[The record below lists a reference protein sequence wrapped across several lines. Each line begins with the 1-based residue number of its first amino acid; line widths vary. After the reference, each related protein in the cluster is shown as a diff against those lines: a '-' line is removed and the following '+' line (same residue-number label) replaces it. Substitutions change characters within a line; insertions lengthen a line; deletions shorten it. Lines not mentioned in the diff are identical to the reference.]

1 MIVDTAY
8 SAYYVSAASYNT
20 GTGIWQFGYNP
31 TPLPTGV
38 YCGTLT
44 TTGGVLPTGYGTIDL
59 YFLFFYSGVGGGF
72 GLANSYANA
81 LSQVPVIFATGGT
94 GNLVFKKQGG
104 FYKLQA
110 RVPECCDEPYFNG
123 ISPTSAGDY
132 VFPNYWA
139 KYATI
144 DFQTFTRSST
154 SLVRGDL
161 AANPDDLVTQ
171 LNADWDLM
179 PVSVP
184 SFYSYAHLPTYT
196 NQSST
201 TVATGTTAGSAVSV
215 VIDLQIQQ
223 DGVNIYYT
231 LTLGFITV
239 GYTYGSADGG
249 TNTIWR
255 FSKTVAIAG
264 VDLNDLLSG
273 TVALD
278 TFVDYT
284 GTSSY
289 ADIPTVFPSIVFSDN
304 ISDFVLPPTLT
315 LTKTIDTYLYKSS
328 PYAAYPTRGWTT
340 NDYTSELPNS
350 ITLNK
355 VIGYNIYESEFT
367 TAVNL
372 INRIRLKLTY
382 FFIANDSRG
391 GWGYASYDWFTNTYL
406 PGVTCDMEFP
416 TPSPYSFN
424 GGNPT
429 DGSHFFTWP
438 PTIAQSGTVAIDLFK
453 MAGTPNNAGVQY
465 SYGFANYTMEPTAIP

>member
-1 MIVDTAY
+1 MIVNTVYD
-8 SAYYVSAASYNT
+8 AYYVNASSYNT

-44 TTGGVLPTGYGTIDL
+44 TTGGALPTGYGAIDL

-81 LSQVPVIFATGGT
+81 LAEVPVIFTTGGSGT
-94 GNLVFKKQGG
+94 LVFKKQGD

-123 ISPTSAGDY
+123 ISPTIDGPY
-132 VFPNYWA
+132 IFPNFWA

-154 SLVRGDL
+154 SLVSGDD
-161 AANPDDLVTQ
+161 AANPAELLRQ
-171 LNADWDLM
+171 LNLDWDLM

-184 SFYSYAHLPTYT
+184 SIYSFAHLPTYT

-201 TVATGTTAGSAVSV
+201 TVATGVTAGTAVGIS
-215 VIDLQIQQ
+215 IDLQIQQ
-223 DGVNIYYT
+223 DGTNIYYS
-231 LTLGFITV
+231 LNLGFTTV
-239 GYTYGSADGG
+239 GFTYGSANGG
-249 TNTIWR
+249 RSILWR
-255 FSKTVAIAG
+255 FTKTVAIAG

-284 GTSSY
+284 GTASY
-289 ADIPTVFPSIVFSDN
+289 AEIPTVFPSIVFSDN
-304 ISDFVLPPTLT
+304 ISDFALPATLT
-315 LTKTIDTYLYKSS
+315 LTKTVDTYLYKTSLYS
-328 PYAAYPTRGWTT
+328 AYPTRGWTT
-340 NDYTSELPNS
+340 NNYTSELPSS

-355 VIGYNIYESEFT
+355 VADYNIYEAEFT
-367 TAVNL
+367 TAANV
-372 INRIRLKLTY
+372 INRVRLKLTY
-382 FFIANDSRG
+382 FFISSESRG

-406 PGVTCDMEFP
+406 TGVTRYMQFP
-416 TPSPYSFN
+416 TPSPFAFS

-429 DGSHFFTWP
+429 DGGAFFTWP
-438 PTIAQSGTVAIDLFK
+438 PTIVQSGTVAIDLFR